1 MPYVL
6 PYPLLEHLILY
17 MPHHSLIISIAS
29 DHAGFPLKSPISQ
42 LLEDHGH
49 TVLDFGCSSEDSCD
63 YPDYVR
69 PAAQAVASGKA
80 DLGIVLGGS
89 GNGEAIVANKEKG
102 VRCGVCWDTWSASMT
117 KEHNNANCI
126 AIGARSV
133 SEQLALEIVTAWL
146 DAKFEGGRHDLRISK
161 IEA

>member
-1 MPYVL
+1 M
-6 PYPLLEHLILY
+6 
-17 MPHHSLIISIAS
+17 HHNSLIISIGS
-29 DHAGFPLKSPISQ
+29 DHAGFRLKSPISQ
-42 LLEDHGH
+42 LLEARGH
-49 TVLDFGCSSEDSCD
+49 TILDFGCMSEDSCD
-63 YPDYVR
+63 YPDHVR
-69 PAAQAVASGKA
+69 PAAQAVASGNA

-102 VRCGVCWDTWSASMT
+102 VRCGVCWDTWSAIMT

-133 SEQLALEIVTAWL
+133 YEQLALEIVTAWL
-146 DAKFEGGRHDLRISK
+146 DAKFKGGRHDRRISK

>member
-1 MPYVL
+1 M
-6 PYPLLEHLILY
+6 H
-17 MPHHSLIISIAS
+17 HHSLIISIGS
-29 DHAGFPLKSPISQ
+29 DHAGFRLKSPISQ
-42 LLEDHGH
+42 LLEARGH
-49 TVLDFGCSSEDSCD
+49 TILDFGCMSEDSWD
-63 YPDYVR
+63 YPDHVR

-133 SEQLALEIVTAWL
+133 SERLALEIVTAWL
-146 DAKFEGGRHDLRISK
+146 DAEFKGGRHDRRINK

>member
-1 MPYVL
+1 M
-6 PYPLLEHLILY
+6 H
-17 MPHHSLIISIAS
+17 HHSLIISIGS
-29 DHAGFPLKSPISQ
+29 DHAGFRLKSPISQ
-42 LLEDHGH
+42 LLEARGH
-49 TVLDFGCSSEDSCD
+49 TILDFGCMSEDSCD
-63 YPDYVR
+63 YPDHVR

-102 VRCGVCWDTWSASMT
+102 VRCGVCWDTWSAGMT

-133 SEQLALEIVTAWL
+133 SERLALEIVTAWL
-146 DAKFEGGRHDLRISK
+146 DAEFKGGRHDRRISK

>member
-1 MPYVL
+1 
-6 PYPLLEHLILY
+6 

-29 DHAGFPLKSPISQ
+29 DHAGFPLKGPISQ
-42 LLEDHGH
+42 LLEARGH
-49 TVLDFGCSSEDSCD
+49 TVLDFGCTSEDCCD

-117 KEHNNANCI
+117 IEHNNANCI

-146 DAKFEGGRHDLRISK
+146 DAKYKGGRHDRRISK

>member
-1 MPYVL
+1 M
-6 PYPLLEHLILY
+6 H
-17 MPHHSLIISIAS
+17 HHSLIISIGS
-29 DHAGFPLKSPISQ
+29 DHAGFRLKSPISQ
-42 LLEDHGH
+42 LLEARGH
-49 TVLDFGCSSEDSCD
+49 TILDFGCMSEDSCD
-63 YPDYVR
+63 YPDHVR

-126 AIGARSV
+126 AIGSRSV

-146 DAKFEGGRHDLRISK
+146 DAKFKGGRHDRRISK

>member
-1 MPYVL
+1 M
-6 PYPLLEHLILY
+6 
-17 MPHHSLIISIAS
+17 HHQSLIISIGS
-29 DHAGFPLKSPISQ
+29 DHAGFRLKSPISQ
-42 LLEDHGH
+42 LLEARGH
-49 TVLDFGCSSEDSCD
+49 TILDFGCMSEDSCD
-63 YPDYVR
+63 YPDHVR

-102 VRCGVCWDTWSASMT
+102 VRCGVCWDTWSAGMT

-146 DAKFEGGRHDLRISK
+146 DAEFKGGRHDRRINK